1 MATQVPCI
9 KNGAAGFTFGIGL
22 IDQSN
27 TKLLKASPTLAT
39 GDFKI
44 SIDGGAFAN
53 LATLPTVTPA
63 AGRQVQIVLSQ
74 GETNGD
80 NLFIQCVDAAGAE
93 WCDAWIN
100 VQTTARHLD
109 DLAFPATSGRSM
121 VVDANGLVD
130 ANAVKVGP
138 TGSGTA
144 QTTGDIFAR
153 LGAPAGASMSADT
166 AAVKADTAAVK
177 TQTDKLTFTVA
188 NQIDANVLDWKSAT
202 APAMTGDAFARL
214 GAPAGASV
222 SADVAAVKAVL
233 PSALVGGRMD
243 SSIGAVA
250 NGAIAAAAFAAGA
263 LDAVWSTATRLLTAG
278 TNIVLAKGTGVTGFN
293 DLDAAGVRTAVGLA
307 SANFDTQLSGIN
319 TKTTNLPAAPAA
331 VSDIPTAVANA
342 DALLGRNIAGG
353 SSTGRIVTDALR
365 FLRNKWSVSAGTLT
379 VCQEDDTTT
388 AWTGTVSTD
397 AAALPITGNDP
408 S

>member
-1 MATQVPCI
+1 MATQFPCI

-27 TKLLKASPTLAT
+27 TKLLKANPTLAS

-53 LATLPTVTPA
+53 LNTLPTVTPA

-74 GETNGD
+74 AETNGD

-93 WCDAWIN
+93 WCDTWIN
-100 VQTTARHLD
+100 IQTTARHLD

-121 VVDANGLVD
+121 VVDASGLVD

-144 QTTGDIFAR
+144 QTAKD
-153 LGAPAGASMSADT
+153 LGGTLGSPAGASVSADIAAAKTDT
-166 AAVKADTAAVK
+166 AAIK

-222 SADVAAVKAVL
+222 SADVAAIKVDTAAVKA
-233 PSALVGGRMD
+233 
-243 SSIGAVA
+243 
-250 NGAIAAAAFAAGA
+250 
-263 LDAVWSTATRLLTAG
+263 
-278 TNIVLAKGTGVTGFN
+278 
-293 DLDAAGVRTAVGLA
+293 
-307 SANFDTQLSGIN
+307 
-319 TKTTNLPAAPAA
+319 KTDNLPAAPAA

-353 SSTGRIVTDALR
+353 SSAGRTVKQALR
-365 FLRNKWSVSAGTLT
+365 FLRNKWTIAAGTLT
-379 VCQEDDTTT
+379 VFQEDDSTSDWT
-388 AWTGTVSTD
+388 ATVSTD
-397 AAALPITGNDP
+397 AAAVPIVGNDP
-408 S
+408 A